1 VGTLRAPA
9 ECVIKVG
16 ASRTEIT
23 DLYPFLTE
31 VVVEAGRTEA
41 ATATLRFETRREE
54 EGHWTVQ
61 DSGYFAPW
69 EPILI
74 EAVFGDHR
82 AEVMRGYVREITAD
96 YPAEPGATSVVVE
109 CQDESLPL
117 DREHVRRDWGAD
129 APTSDTAILQEI
141 VSGRHGATVHPD
153 SAAGQSGLVRHQ
165 DSTDIRFLR
174 QRAQANGYE
183 LIFREGSVYFGP
195 MRLDAEPQQTIL
207 VYAGRDTHCVRLS
220 IKDDGHKPDR
230 VAFDRAADTGAET
243 VSETVEPDLPLLGNA
258 PADSSQS
265 GLGDFT
271 WRMSRTMSADET
283 ELRTMAQERANAQS
297 MRISADGELDGSMY
311 GHVLRAAEPVGV
323 DGVGERYGGVYYVD
337 RVTHRF
343 DMNGYRQTFRLLRNA
358 YGDNLAPSSGLL
370 AGLL

>member
-1 VGTLRAPA
+1 
-9 ECVIKVG
+9 
-16 ASRTEIT
+16 
-23 DLYPFLTE
+23 
-31 VVVEAGRTEA
+31 
-41 ATATLRFETRREE
+41 
-54 EGHWTVQ
+54 
-61 DSGYFAPW
+61 
-69 EPILI
+69 
-74 EAVFGDHR
+74 
-82 AEVMRGYVREITAD
+82 
-96 YPAEPGATSVVVE
+96 
-109 CQDESLPL
+109 
-117 DREHVRRDWGAD
+117 VRRDWGAD
-129 APTSDTAILQEI
+129 APTSDAAIVQEI
-141 VSGRHGATVHPD
+141 VSVRHQAMVHPD

-195 MRLDAEPQQTIL
+195 MRLSAKPQQTIL
-207 VYAGRDTHCVRLS
+207 VYAGPDTNCVRLS

-230 VAFDRAADTGAET
+230 VAFDRAADAGAET
-243 VSETVEPDLPLLGNA
+243 VSETMEPDLPLLGNE
-258 PADSSQS
+258 PADSAQS

-271 WRMSRTMSADET
+271 WRMSRTMAADEA
-283 ELRTMAQERANAQS
+283 ELRARAQERANEQS
-297 MRISADGELDGSMY
+297 MKIAADGELDGTLY
-311 GHVLRAAEPVGV
+311 GHVLRVAQPVGV